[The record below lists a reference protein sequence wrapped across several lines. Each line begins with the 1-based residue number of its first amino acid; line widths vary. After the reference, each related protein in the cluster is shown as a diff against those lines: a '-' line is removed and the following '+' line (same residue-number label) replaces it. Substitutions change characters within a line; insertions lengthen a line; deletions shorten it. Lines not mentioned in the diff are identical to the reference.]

1 MTCISPDAD
10 DFDPDAGFVK
20 TEGDEW
26 EGEDAELEVPK
37 PSTCPTLVFSLSSF
51 NCNRLILRHFSSG
64 KEGGRGLWSRLS
76 SPCVYFHRN

>member
-37 PSTCPTLVFSLSSF
+37 PSTCPSLAFSLSSF
-51 NCNRLILRHFSSG
+51 NYKRLNSRHFLS
-64 KEGGRGLWSRLS
+64 GRG
-76 SPCVYFHRN
+76 

>member
-26 EGEDAELEVPK
+26 EGEDADLEVPK
-37 PSTCPTLVFSLSSF
+37 LSTCPSLVLNLSSF
-51 NCNRLILRHFSSG
+51 NYNRLDLRHF
-64 KEGGRGLWSRLS
+64 
-76 SPCVYFHRN
+76 